1 MLDSLR
7 PDNWDKRWWIY
18 PVACFGAVYLGYW
31 VLRTPNTGAAIL
43 AGVVFALICLAFV
56 TQNHEDRKFLVRL
69 FLGALCAR
77 WAVGIFIDSYPLMR
91 PLVGDAYTYDAV
103 GAALSQSWQGIG
115 DSHSPWLVAKTNIDR
130 SGWGMFYYVAAIYYI
145 VGQNML
151 AAAFVT
157 ASLGASTAVVVYKIV
172 MLLFDPSAL
181 LARRLCWSHFRP
193 Q

>member
-18 PVACFGAVYLGYW
+18 PVACLGAIYLGYW

-56 TQNHEDRKFLVRL
+56 ARNHEDRKFLVRL

-91 PLVGDAYTYDAV
+91 PLVGDAYTYDAFGNV
-103 GAALSQSWQGIG
+103 LCQSWQGLVVLKAPG
-115 DSHSPWLVAKTNIDR
+115 WLLRRTLTSLAGGCFIILPQSITSSDR
-130 SGWGMFYYVAAIYYI
+130 TCWRRH
-145 VGQNML
+145 
-151 AAAFVT
+151 
-157 ASLGASTAVVVYKIV
+157 
-172 MLLFDPSAL
+172 LLRRHWELQL
-181 LARRLCWSHFRP
+181 LLSFTKS
-193 Q
+193 